1 MFKNV
6 SLRPRV
12 VSGRGTWRLVGPD
25 GKEIAAFSAFAE
37 SIKSMATNSIA
48 SYARHVAQFL
58 DYLIEVADVVGQGAP
73 LTKLQL
79 TEAVEAYGDY
89 LLLGTDASNEI
100 ASSIARSIPPGVN
113 SPASLVP
120 KKAAVRRFLRMSE
133 AVRKELQ
140 ELARMGAASQMRVD
154 EQPLLPELGQQR
166 LLTPFEIRAMQAN
179 SMIAGVVAGGP
190 KLIAAIPLG
199 KGSGASSYEHSRAFP
214 YDRAMDLIDA
224 MPTCR
229 DSAFYALRAACG
241 CRGHEALQVLFED
254 VDVDKATVSLVD
266 PDSRPGHRSYRFLSH
281 QQREKLAWKGRTS
294 SETLLIEPF
303 ASAFFQWLQKYLDKE
318 YIGHGRH
325 SFLFQF
331 LADADRGMPYFLS
344 AASSRREVFERAC
357 RRIGVTLPPGT
368 GAHSLRHMYGTYLL
382 NYFPRANGDYGLPVP
397 LVQQLMGHA
406 NEKQTLKYARFDH
419 DLLKLEIAN
428 ANRVLFQ
435 RGTPKSVL
443 QLKLEALEANIAKV

>member
-179 SMIAGVVAGGP
+179 SMIAGVVAGGGRHAQRLRASP
-190 KLIAAIPLG
+190 CCRLAKVWLHSCRRSQLAF
-199 KGSGASSYEHSRAFP
+199 GSG
-214 YDRAMDLIDA
+214 DA
-224 MPTCR
+224 G
-229 DSAFYALRAACG
+229 G
-241 CRGHEALQVLFED
+241 CR
-254 VDVDKATVSLVD
+254 
-266 PDSRPGHRSYRFLSH
+266 R
-281 QQREKLAWKGRTS
+281 
-294 SETLLIEPF
+294 
-303 ASAFFQWLQKYLDKE
+303 
-318 YIGHGRH
+318 
-325 SFLFQF
+325 
-331 LADADRGMPYFLS
+331 DADSVRWH
-344 AASSRREVFERAC
+344 E
-357 RRIGVTLPPGT
+357 
-368 GAHSLRHMYGTYLL
+368 HH
-382 NYFPRANGDYGLPVP
+382 
-397 LVQQLMGHA
+397 
-406 NEKQTLKYARFDH
+406 
-419 DLLKLEIAN
+419 
-428 ANRVLFQ
+428 VL
-435 RGTPKSVL
+435 
-443 QLKLEALEANIAKV
+443 